1 MKCHGCGR
9 IVEGIVI
16 SEMVVNKI
24 VEWVGDNPAS
34 AAYRIIRVKDHRRGI
49 LKSKCNRSGKTFKL
63 NGRWYTEDDGS
74 GGFSP
79 NRREMKKRDI
89 R

>member
-63 NGRWYTEDDGS
+63 NGRWYTEDDGR